1 MWGISGMIRIA
12 LGLLLLL
19 ADLVYIREFWAL
31 WSYLPL
37 TSLFWSAI
45 FGGGLFI
52 KQGKMADFIWVLIG
66 ISALAIIS
74 GGLIMEAS
82 AVKIL
87 IIQVL
92 FGFFA
97 GTVVGAGVLEYR
109 LSDKSEFS
117 RWFNIGS
124 LITGVG
130 CLILVLLAMM
140 DYFFDSKFLE
150 FFKQHALIFN
160 EHDNTVISTSIVIS
174 ILFSAAIGF
183 LFSYGLQFSLFAM
196 LFLLIGV
203 FIAFSFHGVSFDLF
217 FSCLGIILGFV
228 FGSSIGSG
236 VRRIGDLI
244 KKNNKK

>member
-1 MWGISGMIRIA
+1 MWGISGMIRVV

-19 ADLVYIREFWAL
+19 ADLVYVREFWAM

-37 TSLFWSAI
+37 TSLFWSAM

-66 ISALAIIS
+66 ISALAIVS

-87 IIQVL
+87 VIQVA

-97 GTVVGAGVLEYR
+97 GTVIGAGVLEYR
-109 LSDKSEFS
+109 LSEKSEFS
-117 RWFNIGS
+117 RWFNAGS
-124 LITGVG
+124 IVTGVG
-130 CLILVLLAMM
+130 CLILVLLALM
-140 DYFFDSKFLE
+140 DYFFDSKFLD
-150 FFKQHALIFN
+150 FFKKHALNFSAK
-160 EHDNTVISTSIVIS
+160 DNAIISTSIVVS
-174 ILFSAAIGF
+174 ILFSSAIGF

-196 LFLLIGV
+196 LFLLAGV
-203 FIAFSFHGVSFDLF
+203 FVAFSFHGVSFDLF

-228 FGSSIGSG
+228 FGSSIGTG
-236 VRRIGDLI
+236 VKKIGELVA
-244 KKNNKK
+244 KKRK